1 MRALSKTKLLAYRQC
16 PKRLWL
22 EIHQPSLRVDSAN
35 TIASFATG
43 NQVGDIARQIYD
55 PKGVG
60 QFIDLKKDGFDAAF
74 SKTAERL
81 AVAKPIFEAGF
92 VSDGVMAFADVM
104 LPSKKKGALSWKMV
118 EVKSSTSVKD
128 YHRDDVAIQVHVAKG
143 AGVALNS
150 ISLSHIDSSWVYP
163 GGSNYD
169 GLLIEEDLTDE
180 AFAKQLDVID
190 WITQAKSIARSKV
203 VPKISTGEQC
213 GKPYPCGF
221 LAHCQSQE
229 PQAEHPIAWLPNRR
243 SKKIKDW
250 IAAQNIRKVAIELKA
265 TPDELLN
272 DLQLRVKKHT
282 LENMVYFDAK
292 EAASDLA
299 PYKLPAYFLDF
310 ETIQFGVPIWKGT
323 RPFQNIPFQ
332 FSVHRLGRNGALEHQ
347 SFLDLSG
354 KDPSKALAQAL
365 IEACPG
371 KGAIFVYNA
380 SFEMGRISELAQRFP
395 KLKTALLALNDRIV
409 DLLPIAQNH
418 YYHPSQQGS
427 WSIKKVL
434 PAIAPDLQYADLAGV
449 QDGGMAMSA
458 YLEAIHP
465 QTSLQRKEVIEQEL
479 INYCRLDTYAMVRLW
494 KFFSGRKDLKL

>member
-22 EIHQPSLRVDSAN
+22 EIHQPSLRVDSPN
-35 TIASFATG
+35 TKASFDTG

-92 VSDGVMAFADVM
+92 VNDGVMAFADVM
-104 LPSKKKGALSWKMV
+104 LPLKKKSTLSWKMV

-128 YHRDDVAIQVHVAKG
+128 YHRDDVAIQAYVAKG

-150 ISLSHIDSSWVYP
+150 ISLSYIDSSWVYP

-169 GLLIEEDLTDE
+169 GLLVEEDLSDE
-180 AFAKQLDVID
+180 AFGKELEVID
-190 WITQAKSIARSKV
+190 WISQAKTIARSKV
-203 VPKISTGEQC
+203 EPKITTGEQC
-213 GKPYPCGF
+213 NKPYACGF
-221 LAHCQSQE
+221 MAYCQSQE
-229 PQAEHPIAWLPNRR
+229 PQAEQPIAWLPNRH
-243 SKKIKDW
+243 SKKLKEW
-250 IAAQNIRKVAIELKA
+250 IAMQSVQKVAIELKT

-272 DLQLRVKKHT
+272 NLQLRVKKHT
-282 LENMVYFDAK
+282 LENTVYFDAK
-292 EAASDLA
+292 GAATDLA

-323 RPFQNIPFQ
+323 SPYQNIPFQ

-380 SFEMGRISELAQRFP
+380 SFEMGRMGELAQRFP
-395 KLKTALLALNDRIV
+395 KYKTALMALNDRIV
-409 DLLPIAQNH
+409 DLLPIAQNR
-418 YYHPSQQGS
+418 YYHPSQEGS

-434 PAIAPDLQYADLAGV
+434 PAIAPDLQYADLTGV
-449 QDGGMAMSA
+449 QDGGMAMNA
-458 YLEAIHP
+458 YLEAINA
-465 QTSLQRKEVIEQEL
+465 QTSAVRIEEIEQQL